1 MTGPELAGWISAVGT
16 AGAFLAAAFQ
26 LWGLRRDA
34 LTARAA
40 ELDGV
45 AVETDI
51 VVRPITA
58 DAGHGLGKWVYRFV
72 VHNPG
77 RLPISAVVVVVRFP
91 LPVKR
96 LHFDGTLDDAVMHLE
111 MNVPVISAGRSN
123 PWDRTV
129 LVEHAH
135 HGQLRGTKASVTFT
149 APDAGRLMTTW
160 PAEAR
165 DAVLDRRV
173 RKRVRATA
181 VDVVR

>member
-1 MTGPELAGWISAVGT
+1 MTGSELAGWISAVGT

-34 LTARAA
+34 LTARVA

-51 VVRPITA
+51 VVRPTTA
-58 DAGHGLGKWVYRFV
+58 DAGHGLGKWVYCFS

-77 RLPISAVVVVVRFP
+77 RLPISAVVAMVHFP
-91 LPVKR
+91 LPVQR
-96 LHFDGTLDDAVMHLE
+96 LHSDGTLDDAVMQLE
-111 MNVPVISAGRSN
+111 MNVPVISAGRSK
-123 PWDRTV
+123 PWSRTV
-129 LVEHAH
+129 LVEHVH
-135 HGQLRGTKASVTFT
+135 RTQLRGTQASVTFT

-160 PAEAR
+160 HADAQ
-165 DAVLDRRV
+165 DAVSDRRV
-173 RKRVRATA
+173 RKRVRATV